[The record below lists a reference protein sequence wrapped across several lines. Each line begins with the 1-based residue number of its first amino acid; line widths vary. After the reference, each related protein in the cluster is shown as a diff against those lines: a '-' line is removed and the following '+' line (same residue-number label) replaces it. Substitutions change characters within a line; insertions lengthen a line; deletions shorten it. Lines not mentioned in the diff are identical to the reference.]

1 MANVVIK
8 DLVKKYG
15 KTVALMN
22 VSLEIKDGEFFILLG
37 PSGCGK
43 TTTLLC
49 IAGLLKPNK
58 GEIRLGEIILS
69 SSESGE
75 FTRPQ
80 DRDAAMV
87 FQDYAI
93 YPHMTVFKNIAFP
106 LKIRRMDKSEI
117 ESKVKDVCQR
127 LGISKLMNRKPKQLS
142 GGQRQR
148 VALARA
154 MVRDPKIFLMDEPL
168 SNLDAQLRIYARA
181 ELKKLHEEMGTTIVY
196 VTHDQM
202 EAMSMGD
209 RIAILNEGVLEQVG
223 TPKEIYE
230 NPKNLF
236 VAGFIGNPPINII
249 EGTLIER
256 NGKFI
261 VEFGFFSYQLSN
273 GIEIMEKTK
282 THEIMLGIRPE
293 SIIITKESKDYAIQ
307 AEIDVV
313 EPLGRENIFHL
324 KVNNKP
330 LIAVSSTNR
339 DLNVGEKVWISFD
352 TSSIHIFDKKT
363 QKKIF

>member
-1 MANVVIK
+1 MTNIVIK
-8 DLVKKYG
+8 DLTKKYG
-15 KTVALMN
+15 KTVALMDL
-22 VSLEIKDGEFFILLG
+22 SLEIKDGEFFILLG

-58 GEIRLGEIILS
+58 GEVRMGEAILS
-69 SSESGE
+69 SSESRM

-93 YPHMTVFKNIAFP
+93 YPHMTVYKNIAFP
-106 LKIRRMDKSEI
+106 LKIRRMEKSKI
-117 ESKVKDVCQR
+117 ESKVRDVSQR
-127 LGISKLMNRKPKQLS
+127 LGISKLLDRKPKQLS

-168 SNLDAQLRIYARA
+168 SNLDAKLRVYARA
-181 ELKKLHEEMGTTIVY
+181 ELKKLHEDMGTTIVY
-196 VTHDQM
+196 VTHDQI

-209 RIAILNEGVLEQVG
+209 RIAILNDGVLEQVG
-223 TPKEIYE
+223 TPIEIYE
-230 NPKNLF
+230 NPK
-236 VAGFIGNPPINII
+236 
-249 EGTLIER
+249 
-256 NGKFI
+256 
-261 VEFGFFSYQLSN
+261 
-273 GIEIMEKTK
+273 
-282 THEIMLGIRPE
+282 E
-293 SIIITKESKDYAIQ
+293 SRENAIQ
-307 AEIDVV
+307 AEVEVV

-324 KVNNKP
+324 RINDKP
-330 LIAVSSTNR
+330 LIAVSITNK

-352 TSSIHIFDKKT
+352 TNRIHIFDKIS
-363 QKKIF
+363 QKKIN

>member
-1 MANVVIK
+1 MTNVVLK
-8 DLVKKYG
+8 DLMKKYG
-15 KTVALMN
+15 KTIALMEI
-22 VSLEIKDGEFFILLG
+22 SLEIKDGEFFILLG

-49 IAGLLKPNK
+49 IAGLLKPDK
-58 GEIRLGEIILS
+58 GEIRMGEIILS
-69 SSESGE
+69 SSESGA

-106 LKIRRMDKSEI
+106 LKIRRMEKSKI
-117 ESKVKDVCQR
+117 ESKVRDVSQR
-127 LGISKLMNRKPKQLS
+127 LGISDLLDRKPKQLS

-168 SNLDAQLRIYARA
+168 SNLDAKLRVYARA
-181 ELKKLHEEMGTTIVY
+181 ELKKLHEDMGTTIVY

-202 EAMSMGD
+202 EAMSLGD
-209 RIAILNEGVLEQVG
+209 RIAILNDGVLEQVG
-223 TPKEIYE
+223 TPIEIYE

-236 VAGFIGNPPINII
+236 VVGFIGNPPINII

-256 NGKFI
+256 NGEII
-261 VEFGFFSYQLSN
+261 VEFGFSSYQLSN
-273 GIEIMEKTK
+273 GIEIMKKTK
-282 THEIMLGIRPE
+282 TPEIMLGIRPE
-293 SIIITKESKDYAIQ
+293 NIIITEEMRENTVQ
-307 AEIDVV
+307 AEVEVV

-324 KVNNKP
+324 RINDRT
-330 LIAVSSTNR
+330 LIAVSITNKN
-339 DLNVGEKVWISFD
+339 LNVGKKVWISFD
-352 TSSIHIFDKKT
+352 TDRIHIFDKIS
-363 QKKIF
+363 QKKIN

>member
-8 DLVKKYG
+8 DLAKKYG

-58 GEIRLGEIILS
+58 GEIRMGETILS
-69 SSESGE
+69 SSESDI

-80 DRDAAMV
+80 NRDAAMV

-106 LKIRRMDKSEI
+106 LKIRRMDKSKI
-117 ESKVKDVCQR
+117 ESKVRDVSQR
-127 LGISKLMNRKPKQLS
+127 LGISKLLDRKPKQLS

-168 SNLDAQLRIYARA
+168 SNLDAKLRVYARA

-209 RIAILNEGVLEQVG
+209 RIAILNDGVLEQVG

-256 NGKFI
+256 NGEFI
-261 VEFGFFSYQLSN
+261 VEFGFSSYQLSS
-273 GIEIMEKTK
+273 GIEIMKKTK
-282 THEIMLGIRPE
+282 KPEIMLGIRPE
-293 SIIITKESKDYAIQ
+293 NITITKESRENAIQ
-307 AEIDVV
+307 AEVTVV

-324 KVNNKP
+324 KVKDKP
-330 LIAVSSTNR
+330 LIAVSISNK

-352 TSSIHIFDKKT
+352 TNKIHIFDKIS
-363 QKKIF
+363 QKKIN

>member
-1 MANVVIK
+1 MAKVVIK
-8 DLVKKYG
+8 DLMKKYG

-22 VSLEIKDGEFFILLG
+22 VSLEIMDGEFFILLG

-49 IAGLLKPNK
+49 IAGLIKPNE
-58 GEIRLGEIILS
+58 GEVRLGETLLS
-69 SSESGE
+69 SSESGV

-80 DRDAAMV
+80 NRDAAMV

-93 YPHMTVFKNIAFP
+93 YPHMTVFNNIAFP
-106 LKIRRMDKSEI
+106 LKIRRMDKSKI
-117 ESKVKDVCQR
+117 ESKVRDVSQR
-127 LGISKLMNRKPKQLS
+127 LGISKLLDRKPKQLS

-168 SNLDAQLRIYARA
+168 SNLDAKLRCYARA
-181 ELKKLHEEMGTTIVY
+181 ELKKLHEDIGTTIVY

-209 RIAILNEGVLEQVG
+209 RIAILNDGVLEQVG
-223 TPKEIYE
+223 TPEEIYE

-256 NGKFI
+256 NGKII
-261 VEFGFFSYQLSN
+261 VEFGFSSYQLSN

-282 THEIMLGIRPE
+282 TPEIMLGIRPE
-293 SIIITKESKDYAIQ
+293 NITITKESKDYAIQ
-307 AEIDVV
+307 AEVDVV

-324 KVNNKP
+324 KVNGKP
-330 LIAVSSTNR
+330 LIAVSITNR

-352 TSSIHIFDKKT
+352 TNRIHIFDKIS
-363 QKKIF
+363 QKKIN

>member
-1 MANVVIK
+1 MTNIVIK
-8 DLVKKYG
+8 DLTKKYG
-15 KTVALMN
+15 KTVALMDL
-22 VSLEIKDGEFFILLG
+22 SLEIKDGEFFILLG

-49 IAGLLKPNK
+49 IAGLLTPNK
-58 GEIRLGEIILS
+58 GEIRMGETILS
-69 SSESGE
+69 SSESGV
-75 FTRPQ
+75 FARPQ
-80 DRDAAMV
+80 NRDAAMV

-106 LKIRRMDKSEI
+106 LKIRRMEKSKI
-117 ESKVKDVCQR
+117 ESKVRDVSQR
-127 LGISKLMNRKPKQLS
+127 LGISKLLDRKPKQLS

-168 SNLDAQLRIYARA
+168 SNLDAKLRVYARA
-181 ELKKLHEEMGTTIVY
+181 ELKKLHEDMGTTIVY

-209 RIAILNEGVLEQVG
+209 RIAILNDGVLEQVG
-223 TPKEIYE
+223 TPIEIYE

-236 VAGFIGNPPINII
+236 VVGFIGNPPINII

-256 NGKFI
+256 NGEFI
-261 VEFGFFSYQLSN
+261 VEFGFSSYQLSS
-273 GIEIMEKTK
+273 GIEIMKKTK
-282 THEIMLGIRPE
+282 TLEIMLGIRPE
-293 SIIITKESKDYAIQ
+293 NITITKESRENAIQ
-307 AEIDVV
+307 AEVEVV

-324 KVNNKP
+324 RINDKP
-330 LIAVSSTNR
+330 LIAVSITNK

-352 TSSIHIFDKKT
+352 TNRIHIFDKIS
-363 QKKIF
+363 QKKIN

>member
-1 MANVVIK
+1 MAKVIIK
-8 DLVKKYG
+8 DLMKKYG

-22 VSLEIKDGEFFILLG
+22 VSFEIKDGEFFILLG

-49 IAGLLKPNK
+49 IAGLIKPDK
-58 GEIRLGEIILS
+58 GEIQVGERILS
-69 SSESGE
+69 SLESGE

-127 LGISKLMNRKPKQLS
+127 LGISELMNRKPKQLS

-154 MVRDPKIFLMDEPL
+154 MVRDPQIFLMDEPL
-168 SNLDAQLRIYARA
+168 SNLDAKLRIYARA

-209 RIAILNEGVLEQVG
+209 RIAILNNGLLEQVG
-223 TPKEIYE
+223 PPKEIYE

-236 VAGFIGNPPINII
+236 VAGFIGNPPMNII
-249 EGTLIER
+249 EGNLIEK
-256 NGKFI
+256 NGKII
-261 VEFGFFSYQLSN
+261 VELGFFSYQLSN

-293 SIIITKESKDYAIQ
+293 NIIITKESKDNAIQ
-307 AEIDVV
+307 AEVDVV
-313 EPLGRENIFHL
+313 ETLGRENILHL
-324 KVNNKP
+324 IVNNNP
-330 LIAVSSTNR
+330 LIAVSSTKR

-352 TSSIHIFDKKT
+352 TSRIHIFDKIT
-363 QKKIF
+363 QKKIY